1 MCVWQ
6 NQSLYV
12 MRLQK
17 ANRKQGVKAAGR
29 QMHLTEGK
37 EILAINLLLKQSR
50 WPPESESWLVRT
62 GESKG
67 RPPARD
73 VTEGGK

>member
-1 MCVWQ
+1 MFNQAFLFKKKKKTIQILSAGREVGVCVWQ

-37 EILAINLLLKQSR
+37 EILAIK
-50 WPPESESWLVRT
+50 
-62 GESKG
+62 
-67 RPPARD
+67 PPAQ
-73 VTEGGK
+73 TEQVAS